1 MNVANNSVCFSLPL
15 IDVMLMMP
23 VCITGIT
30 DLKNDNEM
38 ILLCVCNVP

>member
-1 MNVANNSVCFSLPL
+1 MNVVINSVCFSLPL

-30 DLKNDNEM
+30 DLENDNKM
-38 ILLCVCNVP
+38 ILLCV